1 MIIDE
6 GHRLK
11 NKDSKLTTSLIK
23 DYTSKFRLVLT
34 GTPLQNNLK
43 ELWTL
48 FNFVTHNLFNTTKT
62 FEEWFN
68 APFANTGETIELNEE
83 EKLLII
89 KRLHKVLR
97 PFLLRR
103 HKKDVELSLPKKTE
117 TVIWCN
123 MSGLQKYVYNIFCG
137 TAEDELGLFKGK
149 RNIIMQLK
157 KICNHPFIFQ
167 EIENIVNPT
176 KTNNNLLY
184 RVSGKVH
191 VLKNILHK
199 LVATKRKI
207 LIFFQMT
214 QMMTI
219 MEDFLVMEG
228 LGYLR
233 LDGSVVNETRQERIA
248 EFNNPDSQKR
258 IFILSTRAGGLG
270 LNLQS
275 ADNADLQAQ
284 DRAHRIGQQ
293 NEVRILRL
301 VTRGSVEEYIILKAG
316 NKLGMDDKIIQA
328 GRFDQK
334 TTNEE
339 REKILRTLLEKES
352 EKKTSQDEEATITNT
367 LINELISRS
376 PEEANIFEQID
387 KETENSGLFTHEELE
402 GPRTRR

>member
-1 MIIDE
+1 
-6 GHRLK
+6 
-11 NKDSKLTTSLIK
+11 
-23 DYTSKFRLVLT
+23 
-34 GTPLQNNLK
+34 
-43 ELWTL
+43 
-48 FNFVTHNLFNTTKT
+48 
-62 FEEWFN
+62 
-68 APFANTGETIELNEE
+68 
-83 EKLLII
+83 
-89 KRLHKVLR
+89 
-97 PFLLRR
+97 
-103 HKKDVELSLPKKTE
+103 
-117 TVIWCN
+117 
-123 MSGLQKYVYNIFCG
+123 
-137 TAEDELGLFKGK
+137 
-149 RNIIMQLK
+149 
-157 KICNHPFIFQ
+157 
-167 EIENIVNPT
+167 
-176 KTNNNLLY
+176 
-184 RVSGKVH
+184 
-191 VLKNILHK
+191 
-199 LVATKRKI
+199 
-207 LIFFQMT
+207 MT

-275 ADNADLQAQ
+275 ADTVIIFDSDWNPHADLQAQ